1 VRARDGG
8 ADFCGYRQEG
18 HAGDIARTRSA
29 CDKGRSMRT
38 YIRSSA
44 ASLMH
49 LMGKFGRHPNARARN
64 RDRKVQ
70 LYALT
75 AGICFPPMSW
85 MVLGTD

>member
-1 VRARDGG
+1 
-8 ADFCGYRQEG
+8 
-18 HAGDIARTRSA
+18 
-29 CDKGRSMRT
+29 MRT